1 MIIKLSRYAIFL
13 KGIMIEYY
21 RGNDGDWGMRG
32 MYIKSNRINL
42 LFRIAY
48 LFICGFGIVSHF
60 SLHDNVKN
68 INMLSYF
75 TIQSNIVCFFVMLCS
90 IGHSFISIRK
100 KIYHNYA
107 RVHLFLKGLALLM
120 ITITFLTYNMVLTGT
135 GFSMTKEISDTLSV
149 NDKIVHFI
157 VPVLTWIEFLVF
169 QPKGS
174 FKLVDPLRWL
184 LAPVAYFIFIMI
196 KARYV
201 STSTYGEGIKK
212 YPYFFMDVET
222 YGPWQ
227 LVKYVLIFTI
237 VTLIIGYIIRT
248 IDFILGMIYTKV
260 QKFRLKRRAA
270 RRKRC

>member
-1 MIIKLSRYAIFL
+1 
-13 KGIMIEYY
+13 
-21 RGNDGDWGMRG
+21 

-42 LFRIAY
+42 IFRITY
-48 LFICGFGIVSHF
+48 LFICGFGIVRHL
-60 SLHDNVKN
+60 SLHDKIKN

-90 IGHSFISIRK
+90 IGHSFISIRRK
-100 KIYHNYA
+100 MYHNYA
-107 RVHLFLKGLALLM
+107 RVHLFLKGLALVM
-120 ITITFLTYNMVLTGT
+120 ITITFLTYNLVLTGT
-135 GFSMTKEISDTLSV
+135 GFSMTKGFSAGLSL

-157 VPVLTWIEFLVF
+157 VPALTWIEFLVF

-174 FKLVDPLRWL
+174 FKVVDPLRWL
-184 LAPVAYFIFIMI
+184 LAPVCYFIFIMI

-201 STSTYGEGIKK
+201 KPATYGIGIKR

-222 YGPWQ
+222 YGPWY
-227 LVKYVLIFTI
+227 VIKYVLIFTV

-260 QKFRLKRRAA
+260 QKFRLKRRVA